1 MNIIGPVYRCGDT
14 LLEEVIFPNGY
25 SVNITFEDSVPG
37 GGSRFD
43 SKCRR
48 CVLKDSEGK
57 IISEITEKN
66 PHEIP
71 EDVLESFFGW

>member
-1 MNIIGPVYRCGDT
+1 MSY
-14 LLEEVIFPNGY
+14 
-25 SVNITFEDSVPG
+25 G
-37 GGSRFD
+37 GGFRFD

-48 CVLKDSEGK
+48 CVLKDPEGK